1 MQLDPTKPPLKA
13 PGAEPFKPKCDEL
26 LSNFAFNFNL
36 RGYIKVAER
45 LTPQAALV
53 GAGAAHAVLHSAMG
67 SHPEAA
73 AVQLAGL
80 RAIRRLASPPCSMA
94 TRRELGALGAL
105 DRVAVAVAAG
115 AWKCNPSLVPG

>member
-1 MQLDPTKPPLKA
+1 VQLDPTKPPLKA

-67 SHPEAA
+67 RGSHSSTF
-73 AVQLAGL
+73 
-80 RAIRRLASPPCSMA
+80 RLNLSAFCGKG
-94 TRRELGALGAL
+94 GALGGCL
-105 DRVAVAVAAG
+105 GGVQGVSGVIR
-115 AWKCNPSLVPG
+115 AWLGCVLCPKWLRLS